1 MGSEVRHTVV
11 FADGEGGGNPCPV
24 VFGADD
30 WSTERMRA
38 AAAELGHETCF
49 VLEPE
54 SGADVRLRYFVPNH
68 EMEMCVHATVAAT
81 VLLAAEGRA
90 PERVQT
96 PLGVRRVWLED
107 GDRALVEQFPPELG
121 APVEDPSAVL
131 AALGARPE
139 DLAREIGPIQPVS
152 TARAKL
158 LVPLASE
165 AALDALTPDFE
176 TLWALCDALGVTG
189 LYPFTLDA
197 RGADAAARQ
206 FPLRAGYDEDPATGV
221 AACGLGAYLAH
232 HHQSADG
239 WHRTTIAQ
247 GRAMGRP
254 SLIEAHAYRED
265 GRVTATRVGGAA
277 AAAYAAAAN
286 RSDAPAPL
294 AIPPSACSPARP
306 IQPS

>member
-24 VFGADD
+24 VFGAGE
-30 WSTERMRA
+30 WGVERMQA

-49 VLEPE
+49 VLAPE
-54 SGADVRLRYFVPNH
+54 ADADVRLRYFVPNH

-107 GDRALVEQFPPELG
+107 PHRALVEQFAPELG
-121 APVEDPSAVL
+121 APVGDARAVL

-139 DLAREIGPIQPVS
+139 DLAGDVGPIQPVS

-158 LVPLASE
+158 MVPLVSE
-165 AALDALTPDFE
+165 AALDALAPDVE
-176 TLWALCDALGVTG
+176 TLWALCEALDVTG
-189 LYPFTLDA
+189 LYPFTRAA

-221 AACGLGAYLAH
+221 AACALGAYLAH
-232 HHQSADG
+232 HHGRGDG
-239 WHRTTIAQ
+239 WQRVTVAQ

-254 SLIEAHAYRED
+254 SLIEAHALRED

-277 AAAYAAAAN
+277 EV
-286 RSDAPAPL
+286 L
-294 AIPPSACSPARP
+294 A
-306 IQPS
+306 